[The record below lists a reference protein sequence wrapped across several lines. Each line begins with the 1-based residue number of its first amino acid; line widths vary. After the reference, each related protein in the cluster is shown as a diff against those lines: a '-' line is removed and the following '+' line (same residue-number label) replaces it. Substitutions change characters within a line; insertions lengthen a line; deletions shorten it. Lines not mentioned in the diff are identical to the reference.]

1 MMLAYSEVF
10 GRLRRLQGTLD
21 QPAHHGN
28 RCACGLYSWRN
39 RPYVCCMSIEPQQ
52 LPADCRR
59 AKDILARVSDKW
71 TILLLMVLG
80 DRRMRFTQLHRAVNG
95 ISERML
101 TVTLRNLEHDGILI
115 RTVYPTIPPRVEY
128 ELSDRG
134 RSLKVALAPIGN
146 WVMENQN
153 DIEEARERFREQSPQ
168 DSADVGD

>member
-1 MMLAYSEVF
+1 
-10 GRLRRLQGTLD
+10 
-21 QPAHHGN
+21 
-28 RCACGLYSWRN
+28 
-39 RPYVCCMSIEPQQ
+39 MSIEPQQ

-80 DRRMRFTQLHRAVNG
+80 DRRMRFTELHRAING

-101 TVTLRNLEHDGILI
+101 TVTLRNLERDGILI

-146 WVMENQN
+146 WVMENRN

-168 DSADVGD
+168 DSAVVDD

>member
-1 MMLAYSEVF
+1 
-10 GRLRRLQGTLD
+10 
-21 QPAHHGN
+21 
-28 RCACGLYSWRN
+28 
-39 RPYVCCMSIEPQQ
+39 MSIEPQQ

-80 DRRMRFTQLHRAVNG
+80 DRRMRFTELHRAING

-153 DIEEARERFREQSPQ
+153 DIEEARERLREQSPR
-168 DSADVGD
+168 DIADVAD

>member
-1 MMLAYSEVF
+1 
-10 GRLRRLQGTLD
+10 
-21 QPAHHGN
+21 
-28 RCACGLYSWRN
+28 
-39 RPYVCCMSIEPQQ
+39 MSIEPQQ

-80 DRRMRFTQLHRAVNG
+80 DRRMRFTELHRAING

-101 TVTLRNLEHDGILI
+101 TVTLRNLEHEGILI

-153 DIEEARERFREQSPQ
+153 DIEEARERLREQSPR
-168 DSADVGD
+168 DIADVAD

>member
-1 MMLAYSEVF
+1 M
-10 GRLRRLQGTLD
+10 TT
-21 QPAHHGN
+21 
-28 RCACGLYSWRN
+28 
-39 RPYVCCMSIEPQQ
+39 EPQH
-52 LPADCRR
+52 LVAECRR
-59 AKDILARVSDKW
+59 VADILARVGDKW

-80 DRRMRFTQLHRAVNG
+80 DRRMRFTQLHRAING
-95 ISERML
+95 ISQRML

-153 DIEEARERFREQSPQ
+153 DIEEARERFREQSPD
-168 DSADVGD
+168 DSAVVDD

>member
-1 MMLAYSEVF
+1 
-10 GRLRRLQGTLD
+10 
-21 QPAHHGN
+21 
-28 RCACGLYSWRN
+28 
-39 RPYVCCMSIEPQQ
+39 MSIEPQQ

-80 DRRMRFTQLHRAVNG
+80 DRRMRFTELRRAVNG

-115 RTVYPTIPPRVEY
+115 RTVYNTIPPRVEY

-134 RSLKVALAPIGN
+134 RSLKLALAPIGR
-146 WVMENQN
+146 WVTENQT
-153 DIEEARERFREQSPQ
+153 DIEEARERLREQSPE
-168 DSADVGD
+168 DSAVVDD